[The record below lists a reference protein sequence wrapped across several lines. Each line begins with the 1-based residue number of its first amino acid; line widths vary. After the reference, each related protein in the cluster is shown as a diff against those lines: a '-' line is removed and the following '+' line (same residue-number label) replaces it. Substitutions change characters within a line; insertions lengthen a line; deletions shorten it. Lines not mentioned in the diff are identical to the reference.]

1 MIKSVGKIIR
11 ECREKQGLT
20 IEKLAERAEV
30 SDSYISRLERN
41 NIANTRV
48 AKLADV
54 ANALGLDLADLFT
67 DSKLDDPDTI
77 ELLKYL
83 KEIPENKC
91 QDISKSIL
99 KVLKYHK

>member
-41 NIANTRV
+41 NIANARV

-67 DSKLDDPDTI
+67 DSKLDDPYTI
-77 ELLKYL
+77 ELLKCL
-83 KEIPENKC
+83 KEIPENKR

-99 KVLKYHK
+99 QILKYHK

>member
-20 IEKLAERAEV
+20 IEKLAEKAEV

-41 NIANTRV
+41 NIANARI

-54 ANALGLDLADLFT
+54 ANALNLDLADLFT
-67 DSKLDDPDTI
+67 DNKLDDPDTI

-83 KEIPENKC
+83 KKIPENERSE
-91 QDISKSIL
+91 ISKSIL
-99 KVLKYHK
+99 KILKYNK